1 MLGLSLRLG
10 SDSGLDIELREK
22 TVWSIGRATPSPWHA
37 CIDQS
42 KVITKLYTES
52 SFTQTVG
59 TCSLQTSLQCI
70 LQTLTFSTWILCST
84 YPLISHV
91 IFFFSSVVCNMP
103 DSFQSWFLIAQL
115 HLWLCMVRLKREG
128 KDGDY
133 LIKQVVS
140 MFWYDVEQRM
150 NVLGVSGSSI

>member
-1 MLGLSLRLG
+1 
-10 SDSGLDIELREK
+10 
-22 TVWSIGRATPSPWHA
+22 
-37 CIDQS
+37 
-42 KVITKLYTES
+42 
-52 SFTQTVG
+52 
-59 TCSLQTSLQCI
+59 
-70 LQTLTFSTWILCST
+70 
-84 YPLISHV
+84 
-91 IFFFSSVVCNMP
+91 MP

-140 MFWYDVEQRM
+140 MCWYDVEQRM